1 LKLALLA
8 DVHSN
13 LEALEA
19 CLEHARG
26 AGAGGYAFL
35 GDLVGYAADPEA
47 VLDRIEALAAE
58 GAVVVRGNHDQA
70 VLDGDTGDMNEAA
83 RAAIE
88 WTRGRLADRHRAF
101 LEGLPLVVRRDSAVF
116 VHASA
121 ASPGTWTYVSDP
133 LRAQGSLQAAGDA
146 RYVFSGHVHE
156 PVLYYMSPL
165 SRPMPFRPVPGVAV
179 PVPARRQ
186 WLAIV
191 GSAGQPRDGSAA
203 ACYALLDQERST
215 LTFHRV
221 PYDWSEAARKI
232 TAAGLP
238 ERLALRLARGE

>member
-1 LKLALLA
+1 VPSIP
-8 DVHSN
+8 DV
-13 LEALEA
+13 
-19 CLEHARG
+19 
-26 AGAGGYAFL
+26 
-35 GDLVGYAADPEA
+35 GDE
-47 VLDRIEALAAE
+47 
-58 GAVVVRGNHDQA
+58 
-70 VLDGDTGDMNEAA
+70 LDGFRVEEKIHVGGMGVVYGVRA
-83 RAAIE
+83 RE
-88 WTRGRLADRHRAF
+88 DLGF
-101 LEGLPLVVRRDSAVF
+101 PLVMKVPRLGYGEPPETIVTYEQEQLVMQALRGP
-116 VHASA
+116 HA
-121 ASPGTWTYVSDP
+121 P
-133 LRAQGSLQAAGDA
+133 

-165 SRPMPFRPVPGVAV
+165 SRPMPFRPIPGVAV